1 MNIFQHAVQVSLEWP
16 VGVHVT
22 VKITK
27 RFATHGMVPVRAAVK
42 MDIQVTTAFSE
53 FVSN

>member
-1 MNIFQHAVQVSLEWP
+1 MMFQTAGQAPLEWP

-27 RFATHGMVPVRAAVK
+27 RFATHGMVPVRMAVK
-42 MDIQVTTAFSE
+42 MDIQVMTAFSE